1 VNQPEELKQTEDLKR
16 REDALAKF
24 ERELTLA
31 MRAVDPPEGFAE
43 RTMARAVAPSPVR
56 AKVLWMPRR
65 VRLWAGGAIAAALLA
80 GVFFAEEAHQRHQR
94 EEAALAQQQ
103 FELAMRIT
111 DRTLEHTRQQL
122 WNTGIRIGN

>member
-1 VNQPEELKQTEDLKR
+1 
-16 REDALAKF
+16 
-24 ERELTLA
+24 
-31 MRAVDPPEGFAE
+31 
-43 RTMARAVAPSPVR
+43 MARAVAPSPVR